1 MNAAR
6 LSALAPLAL
15 VAALAA
21 APVVQAQDAP
31 PGPAPMA
38 GKGWDPA
45 QMQARMEARRAART
59 KALHDA
65 LNIQPGQESAFT
77 AYADA
82 MKPSRGP
89 GGPGGWRGGPD
100 GKMAQDRAAMA
111 AMTTPQR
118 LDFMAQKMDQR
129 MAQMKADFAKRD
141 AATKALYAQLSP
153 DQKRTMDALPM
164 LRDGGGH
171 GWGRGGRGP
180 GGPGGPGRG

>member
-6 LSALAPLAL
+6 LSALAL

-31 PGPAPMA
+31 PGPPPMA

-45 QMQARMEARRAART
+45 QMQARMDARRAARI

-65 LNIQPGQESAFT
+65 LNIKPDQESAF
-77 AYADA
+77 AAFADA
-82 MKPSRGP
+82 MKPARGP

-100 GKMAQDRAAMA
+100 GKMGQDRAALA

-118 LDFMAQKMDQR
+118 LDFMAQKMDER
-129 MAQMKADFAKRD
+129 MAQMHAAFAKRD

-164 LRDGGGH
+164 LRDGDGGH
-171 GWGRGGRGP
+171 GGWGRGRGP